1 MSSGKMDSVLLTL
14 FPSSY
19 VIRVREIK
27 IMFRLSRASQ
37 GLSIRLCRW
46 KNKQAMMNLP
56 KPMCVSAMSHVA
68 DTFLVSPSISK

>member
-27 IMFRLSRASQ
+27 IMFRLSRAS
-37 GLSIRLCRW
+37 
-46 KNKQAMMNLP
+46 
-56 KPMCVSAMSHVA
+56 
-68 DTFLVSPSISK
+68 